1 MAECHC
7 FARRVKRFGAEDQK
21 RDIGKRCISKGWL
34 LCMGLFSS
42 FYRSGLRRVRPFDKS
57 LKSCFSGMAEAAR
70 GFNLRNFFPA
80 CALSRHD

>member
-42 FYRSGLRRVRPFDKS
+42 FYRSGLRRVRPFDKA
-57 LKSCFSGMAEAAR
+57 LEKLLFPEWLRRARVRFAE
-70 GFNLRNFFPA
+70 L
-80 CALSRHD
+80 LSRLRVIAA